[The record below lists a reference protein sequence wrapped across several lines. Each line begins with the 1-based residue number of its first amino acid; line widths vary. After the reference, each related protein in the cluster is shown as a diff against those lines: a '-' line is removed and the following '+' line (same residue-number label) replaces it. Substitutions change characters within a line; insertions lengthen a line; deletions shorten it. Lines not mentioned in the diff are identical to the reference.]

1 MLDALLPEMENK
13 RGRLV
18 VVLAGYA
25 KHMEKLM
32 AHNEGLPSRFP
43 TTFTFQG
50 YGDDQLAAIFKGML
64 AANKPV
70 FRPADERHV
79 RIACRRLGRQRGAVG
94 FGNARAVRNL
104 MERAIT
110 RQSAR
115 VLAERAAGGQP
126 NTLLL
131 AREDLLGPKQLD
143 VASSVPLQQLRGMR
157 GLARVKESVDTL
169 LQLLATN
176 AELEEQE
183 RPLKEVCLN
192 RVFLG
197 NPSTGGWAGRRVG
210 GRAG

>member
-43 TTFTFQG
+43 TTFTFQD
-50 YGDDQLAAIFKGML
+50 YSDEQLTDIFKGML
-64 AANKPV
+64 AANKPA
-70 FRPADERHV
+70 FRPEDERHL
-79 RIACRRLGRQRGAVG
+79 RIASRRLGRQRGAVG

-115 VLAERAAGGQP
+115 VLAARAAGGQP
-126 NTLLL
+126 DTLLL
-131 AREDLLGPKQLD
+131 AREDLLGPRQLD
-143 VASSVPLQQLRGMR
+143 VSSSRPLQQLRQLR
-157 GLARVKESVDTL
+157 GLRKVKESVDTL
-169 LQLLATN
+169 LQLIATN

-183 RPLKEVCLN
+183 RPLKDVCLN

-197 NPSTGGWAGRRVG
+197 NPGTGAAAAGPAPR
-210 GRAG
+210 